1 MDGNTKRIDAKAF
14 IVVHKPVP
22 YGIWDNKLY
31 TPIQVGFADKFTEL
45 RDNTG
50 DNIAEWNDVFAE
62 LTAHYW
68 IAHNAIE
75 PETKV
80 ISVSQY
86 RRRLDFPEDFDF
98 EPILKTHYA
107 IAPNPLKLGCTVR
120 QQYEACH
127 CKKDLDEVEKLIKEL
142 YPNDAQA
149 WDRIINSGNT
159 LFYANSFIMKAE
171 DFREYVNWVVYIG
184 FQWLKSKG
192 FDKPQDVWDYVEK
205 QIKNGERPSTRG
217 AKYQVQLATF
227 MAERLLTFW
236 YLKDN
241 KPLYLVDYRK
251 YEGV

>member
-1 MDGNTKRIDAKAF
+1 MDTQIY
-14 IVVHKPVP
+14 IVGHKPID
-22 YGIWDNKLY
+22 YGYWNNQLY

-50 DNIAEWNDVFAE
+50 DNIAEWNDLFAE

-68 IAHNAIE
+68 IAHNVDDYKNIG
-75 PETKV
+75 V
-80 ISVSQY
+80 CQY
-86 RRRLDFPEDFDF
+86 RRRFEFHEDFDF
-98 EPILKTHYA
+98 NAILKEHYA
-107 IAPNPLKLGCTVR
+107 IAPRPLKLGCTVR

-127 CKKDLDEVEKLIKEL
+127 CKRDLDEVEKIVKDI
-142 YPNDAQA
+142 YPEYADA

-171 DFREYVNWVVYIG
+171 DFKEYVNWITWIN
-184 FQWLKSKG
+184 FKWIRDWKG
-192 FDKPQDVWDYVEK
+192 IDKHEDAYGIIRKD
-205 QIKNGERPSTRG
+205 IADGIRPSTRG
-217 AKYQVQLATF
+217 EKYQVQLATF

-251 YEGV
+251 YENV